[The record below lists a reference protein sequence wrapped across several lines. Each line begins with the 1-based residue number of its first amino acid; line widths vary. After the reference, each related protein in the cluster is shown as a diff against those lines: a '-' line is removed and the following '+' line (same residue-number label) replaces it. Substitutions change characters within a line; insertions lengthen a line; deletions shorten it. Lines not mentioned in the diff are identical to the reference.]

1 VHEDVSAATVLLD
14 EAEAFF
20 AVKPLHGTLR
30 HAINS
35 L

>member
-1 VHEDVSAATVLLD
+1 MNEDVSAATVLLD
-14 EAEAFF
+14 EAEALF
-20 AVKPLHGTLR
+20 AVKPLHSTLR